1 MEIIFKREES
11 AKDKNN
17 RSTVKRTRNVM
28 ADHQHSIGQRRTHGS
43 IVSKGDD
50 DDDDDG
56 SDYYEIVFNNFS
68 HART

>member
-1 MEIIFKREES
+1 
-11 AKDKNN
+11 
-17 RSTVKRTRNVM
+17 M

-43 IVSKGDD
+43 IVGKGDD